1 MRHSSKNSFNGPN
14 FRIPEMNSTR
24 FTLIELLVVIAIIA
38 ILAGMLLPALNKVR
52 SKAQSIHCTSNLK
65 QTGTALYSYAGDNAD
80 FLPNPTAK
88 PNSSDGRSY
97 HMITIRPET
106 PSNIATYLGNP
117 SPYRPAN
124 NPLICP
130 VARNKIVTVHKNWF
144 CTYSYTTVA
153 TNDMQKKNLA
163 YLVYTPAP
171 RHRTPQLS
179 SMHNNMV
186 LLYCAPA
193 NTNSY
198 ISNNIEGYAN
208 KSENPNEVKSYAKTY
223 HDQMIS
229 LFSDGGAGTINLP
242 AMRINPLT
250 GAYNAYSWSIKR

>member
-163 YLVYTPAP
+163 YLVYTCSQ
-171 RHRTPQLS
+171 TPD
-179 SMHNNMV
+179 
-186 LLYCAPA
+186 APA
-193 NTNSY
+193 FLHAQQHGSALLCSGEHEQLY
-198 ISNNIEGYAN
+198 QQQY
-208 KSENPNEVKSYAKTY
+208 
-223 HDQMIS
+223 
-229 LFSDGGAGTINLP
+229 
-242 AMRINPLT
+242 
-250 GAYNAYSWSIKR
+250 

>member
-1 MRHSSKNSFNGPN
+1 MYHPSQNDFNGPH
-14 FRIPEMNSTR
+14 FQFPGMNMAR
-24 FTLIELLVVIAIIA
+24 FTLIELLIVISIIA
-38 ILAGMLLPALNKVR
+38 ILAGILLPALNKVR

-80 FLPNPTAK
+80 FMPNPTAK

-97 HMITIRPET
+97 HMITIRPENS
-106 PSNIATYLGNP
+106 SNIASYLGNP
-117 SPYRPAN
+117 SPKRPAN

-130 VARNKIVTVHKNWF
+130 VARNKIVTIHSNWF

-153 TNDMQKKNLA
+153 TNDIGRKNLA
-163 YLVYTPAP
+163 YLVYSPTPK
-171 RHRTPQLS
+171 HKTPQLS
-179 SMHNNMV
+179 AMHNNMI

-193 NTNSY
+193 NTNGY

-208 KSENPNEVKSYAKTY
+208 KSENPNEVNSYAKTY

-229 LFSDGGAGTINLP
+229 LFGDGGAAAINIP
-242 AMRINPLT
+242 AMRVNPQT
-250 GAYNAYSWSIKR
+250 GAYNAYSWCIKR

>member
-14 FRIPEMNSTR
+14 FRVPEMNSTR

-106 PSNIATYLGNP
+106 PSNIASYLG
-117 SPYRPAN
+117 
-124 NPLICP
+124 ITP
-130 VARNKIVTVHKNWF
+130 VSLSRIRN
-144 CTYSYTTVA
+144 
-153 TNDMQKKNLA
+153 
-163 YLVYTPAP
+163 
-171 RHRTPQLS
+171 RR
-179 SMHNNMV
+179 
-186 LLYCAPA
+186 
-193 NTNSY
+193 
-198 ISNNIEGYAN
+198 
-208 KSENPNEVKSYAKTY
+208 
-223 HDQMIS
+223 
-229 LFSDGGAGTINLP
+229 
-242 AMRINPLT
+242 
-250 GAYNAYSWSIKR
+250 